1 MAREKGKM
9 AWWKILLIAFA
20 VVAILTGI
28 LYLEVYIP
36 MFKYLEATATPGV

>member
-1 MAREKGKM
+1 MAKIRGKI
-9 AWWKILLIAFA
+9 AWWKILLIALA